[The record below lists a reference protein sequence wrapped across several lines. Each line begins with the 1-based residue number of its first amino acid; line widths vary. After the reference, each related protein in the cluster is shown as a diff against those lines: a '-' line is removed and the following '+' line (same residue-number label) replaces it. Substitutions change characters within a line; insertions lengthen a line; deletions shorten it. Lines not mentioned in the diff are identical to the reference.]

1 MSQTPTTIKETPT
14 KEIQRLFHLQKDN
27 QFNVA
32 NTNARQRIKKLDK
45 LYDAVMKYRPQI
57 KEALYNDYKKHPSEV
72 DLTETYPVTSE
83 IKHAKK
89 YLGRWMSNQ
98 KVTTPIALMGSSSY
112 IKYEPKGVVLIISP
126 WNFPLNLT
134 FGPLA
139 SAIAAGNTVVIKPS
153 EHTPHISAL
162 MGKIIQELFNE
173 DEIVVVQ
180 GGVPTSQALL
190 DLPFNH
196 IFFTGAPSI
205 GKIVMRAAAKH
216 LTSVTLELGGK
227 SPTIID
233 ETASV
238 ETAARRTAWGKFM
251 NNGQVCIAPD
261 YIYVHESKKQAFID
275 AVKKNVE
282 TFYSQNIDQTDSYCR
297 IVNNHHYN
305 RVKSYID
312 DAVSKGAKIEMG
324 GSGDGNQDFI
334 PPTMMTNVAKDSTL
348 MTEEIFGPV
357 LPIYG
362 YTNLDEVINE
372 INKRAK
378 PLALYIYS
386 KSGKNQRKIMDNT
399 RAGNTCINHNGV
411 HFFNTNLPFGG
422 SNNSGIGKAHGKH
435 GFEAFSNARGVLKQ
449 HIPNA
454 LELLMP
460 PYTDFKQ
467 KIIDLT
473 IKFF

>member
-1 MSQTPTTIKETPT
+1 MSQTPITISETPT
-14 KEIQRLFHLQKDN
+14 KEIQRLFHLQKKN
-27 QFNVA
+27 QYKVA
-32 NTNARQRIKKLDK
+32 NTTASQRIKKLNK
-45 LYDAVMKYRPQI
+45 LQKAVMKYRPQI
-57 KEALYNDYKKHPSEV
+57 KEALYKDYKKHPSEV

-83 IKHAKK
+83 IKHAKSH
-89 YLGRWMSNQ
+89 LRRWMEKQ

-134 FGPLA
+134 FGPLS

-153 EHTPHISAL
+153 EHTPHIAAL
-162 MGKIIQELFNE
+162 MKQIIEELFDE
-173 DEIVVVQ
+173 DEVVVIE

-233 ETASV
+233 ETANI
-238 ETAARRTAWGKFM
+238 ETAARRTAWGKFL

-282 TFYSQNIDQTDSYCR
+282 TFYSQNVDQETSYCR
-297 IVNNHHYN
+297 IVNNHHYH
-305 RVKSYID
+305 RVKGYMD
-312 DAVSKGAKIEMG
+312 DAISKGAKIEMG
-324 GSGDGNQDFI
+324 GITDGNQDFI
-334 PPTMMTNVAKDSTL
+334 PPTMMTNVSKDSTL
-348 MTEEIFGPV
+348 MTEEIFGPI
-357 LPIYG
+357 LPVYG
-362 YTNLDEVINE
+362 YTNLDEVIQE
-372 INKRAK
+372 INSREK
-378 PLALYIYS
+378 PLALYIYGKS
-386 KSGKNQRKIMDNT
+386 KKNQQYIMNNT

-435 GFEAFSNARGVLKQ
+435 GFEAFSNARGILKQ

-454 LELLMP
+454 LEMLMP